1 LQREAV
7 EGPKR
12 AAVFEAGLAETLQNQ
27 RDIISQTAQIMKNQM
42 LLEDLTRKIAL
53 QDESQT
59 QLALRVEVMERAD
72 RLGDRLSA
80 VGDDIA
86 VNLAAADYARRVND
100 NTRDEVRDLFKIVS
114 NMMRQIQRLQT
125 EVNDLRDKREQ

>member
-1 LQREAV
+1 
-7 EGPKR
+7 
-12 AAVFEAGLAETLQNQ
+12 
-27 RDIISQTAQIMKNQM
+27 MKNQM

-86 VNLAAADYARRVND
+86 VNLAAADYAV
-100 NTRDEVRDLFKIVS
+100 VS
-114 NMMRQIQRLQT
+114 T
-125 EVNDLRDKREQ
+125 TTPATST